1 MTIHILQATKLIFF
15 LILAHFSLVID
26 QFVGAIQ
33 RHLNPSGL
41 IACHLCGLQVFLTN
55 DHTSPCCNA
64 PRFISTT
71 AVHRCSSSQ
80 TVHSLHPLHPSSP
93 SPNILL
99 RRTSAPSNIVL
110 SFPDIIYICRHACFC
125 LSSVK
130 QFE

>member
-1 MTIHILQATKLIFF
+1 MNVWRKDMTIHILQATKLIFF

-71 AVHRCSSSQ
+71 GA
-80 TVHSLHPLHPSSP
+80 L
-93 SPNILL
+93 
-99 RRTSAPSNIVL
+99 A
-110 SFPDIIYICRHACFC
+110 
-125 LSSVK
+125 VK
-130 QFE
+130 QFIHSTHCIHPVHHLTFCSEVHQPLPISFYPSLILYIYVGMHAFV